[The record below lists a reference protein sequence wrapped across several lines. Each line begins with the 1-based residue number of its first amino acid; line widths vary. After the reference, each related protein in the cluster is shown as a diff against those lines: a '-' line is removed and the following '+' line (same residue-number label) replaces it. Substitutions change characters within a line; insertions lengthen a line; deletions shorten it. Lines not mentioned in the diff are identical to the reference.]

1 MNTESDKEEGEGTER
16 GKGGRGE
23 RKREGGE

>member
-1 MNTESDKEEGEGTER
+1 MNTESDKEEVNGTER